1 MLPRNE
7 KQVRNELVRR
17 MLNDS
22 VAYNKLTKKYESYI
36 EDPLLRDE
44 AEKAAKSLQRMRE
57 HAELVVKRMMF
68 IDVINH
74 PLMRDNI
81 SLARKRN

>member
-7 KQVRNELVRR
+7 KQVRNELVER

-36 EDPLLRDE
+36 ADPLLRDE
-44 AEKAAKSLQRMRE
+44 AEKVAKSLRQMRE
-57 HAELVVKRMMF
+57 RAELIVKRMTF

-74 PLMRDNI
+74 PLMR
-81 SLARKRN
+81 

>member
-7 KQVRNELVRR
+7 KQLRNELVER
-17 MLNDS
+17 MLKDS
-22 VAYNKLTKKYESYI
+22 VVYNKLTKKYESYI
-36 EDPLLRDE
+36 EDPFLREE
-44 AEKAAKSLQRMRE
+44 AEKVAKNLQRMRE

-74 PLMRDNI
+74 PLLKDP
-81 SLARKRN
+81 KK